1 MNTNNTNN
9 TNFFLNTDYYWTRIS
24 RITRIFFEHGLLLN
38 TNITNNTNIFLN
50 TDCYWTRISRI
61 TRIFF
66 DWKYCEAIKIR
77 VIRVIR
83 VQKKFVLSCSIFSS
97 CSKKFVLFVLFVF
110 KKNRSFRVLMTWL
123 WCLSH
128 RKARNVQKRISG
140 KSGCCIFV
148 ASIRHNVVH

>member
-1 MNTNNTNN
+1 M
-9 TNFFLNTDYYWTRIS
+9 NTDYYWTRIS

-77 VIRVIR
+77 VIRVQKNRSFRVLYFLR
-83 VQKKFVLSCSIFSS
+83 VQKNSCYSCYS
-97 CSKKFVLFVLFVF
+97 CSKKIRSFVFNIFFVF
-110 KKNRSFRVLMTWL
+110 KKIRVIRVIRVQNNRSFRVLMTWL

-128 RKARNVQKRISG
+128 RIV
-140 KSGCCIFV
+140 
-148 ASIRHNVVH
+148 